1 MFRRAGLSVEVLQ
14 DVPDSL
20 CHAGGGLG
28 LTQFSLQFVYSDI
41 CFSSWRFDV
50 QAGYHQTRL
59 LLPLL
64 CLMED
69 RTGNA
74 EHMESL
80 RPVIR

>member
-41 CFSSWRFDV
+41 CFSLELV
-50 QAGYHQTRL
+50 
-59 LLPLL
+59 
-64 CLMED
+64 E
-69 RTGNA
+69 
-74 EHMESL
+74 
-80 RPVIR
+80 V